1 MQNNNDLTI
10 SKIEQMSNYFQ
21 LLYQKV
27 KSGEIEVGKIFLL
40 KILED
45 YLTFLLTTH
54 SESVNLEMVA
64 NFLVAVS
71 ELILWKTNLLL
82 PFPQT
87 QIVEE
92 MESEIEIFKE
102 NYWKEYKKYQSLVPV
117 LLKKEFEQRE
127 IYLTCPNLIDDVEE
141 IPQNYD
147 FSELILAL
155 ESVLNKDND
164 VNIIDIK
171 DYEINIEK
179 KMKEIEELFF
189 KNENKITF
197 RQIVC
202 NNPPKIEIIIIFL
215 ALLQL
220 ICQGKVDYLQTQ
232 NFGEIIFYRK
242 ENKKLKK
249 KKTQYL

>member
-1 MQNNNDLTI
+1 MQDNNDLTI
-10 SKIEQMSNYFQ
+10 PKIEQISNSVQ
-21 LLYQKV
+21 LLYQKA
-27 KSGEIEVGKIFLL
+27 KNGEIEVSKIFLL

-54 SESVNLEMVA
+54 SESINLEIVA
-64 NFLVAVS
+64 NFLMSVS
-71 ELILWKTNLLL
+71 ELLLWKTNLLL
-82 PFPQT
+82 PFSQT

-92 MESEIEIFKE
+92 IESVADNFKE
-102 NYWKEYKKYQSLVPV
+102 NYWKEYKKYQSLVPI
-117 LLKKEFEQRE
+117 LLKKEYKQRE
-127 IYLTCPNLIDDVEE
+127 IYLTCLSSIDDFEE

-155 ESVLNKDND
+155 ESVLAKDNSAN
-164 VNIIDIK
+164 VIGLK

-179 KMKEIEELFF
+179 KMKEIEEIFS
-189 KNENKITF
+189 KNENKFTF
-197 RQIVC
+197 REIVC
-202 NNPPKIEIIIIFL
+202 NNCPKIEIIIIFL

-242 ENKKLKK
+242 ENRKLKK